1 MKALVLF
8 PHQLYFD
15 FPESVNASTPI
26 YLIEEYLFFKQC
38 PFHKQKLV
46 FHRASMKA
54 YEAHFKSVGFSVYY
68 IDAQQENADA
78 RNLVSHLNE
87 QGITELISFEPDD
100 FWLKKRLVSG
110 AEQHGIVL
118 NFHSN
123 QLFINTIDDLDLYKK
138 DHKRLFQTDFYI
150 HQRKKR
156 GILLDN
162 LGGPLGGKWSFDA
175 DNRKKYPAKKMA
187 PSSPNA
193 VKTKYHKDAEAYV
206 EKHFSTNLGSLQSS
220 VFYPVT
226 TVDANF
232 WLNQFFEQRFHE
244 FGEYEDAIVSGES
257 FLNHSILT
265 PMLNVCLLKPMDVI
279 RAAIVFAE
287 ENQVEMNSLEGFVR
301 QILGWREFVRYV
313 YHFHSV
319 EQRTT
324 NFWGFER
331 KIPQSFYEGTTGIRP
346 VDDAIKKLNKT
357 AYNHHIERLMV
368 LSNFMLLCEF
378 DPDEVYQW
386 FMEMYIDAYDW
397 VMVPNVYGMAQFA
410 DGGKMVTKP
419 YISGS
424 NYIFKMSDYK
434 KGEPWADIWDALFW
448 RFMSV
453 NRDFFKSNQR
463 LAMLINTFDKW
474 EEEKKNLYLNRAD
487 RFLKS
492 LNER

>member
-1 MKALVLF
+1 MKTLVLF
-8 PHQLYFD
+8 PHQLYFK
-15 FPESVNASTPI
+15 FPNSVDTQTPI
-26 YLIEEYLFFKQC
+26 YLIEEFLFFKQY

-54 YEAHFKSVGFSVYY
+54 YEAYLKNLGFSVQY
-68 IDAQQENADA
+68 IDAHEQISDA
-78 RNLVSHLNE
+78 RNLVPHLQE
-87 QGITELISFEPDD
+87 QGITELICFEPDD
-100 FWLKKRLVSG
+100 FWLKKRLVIG
-110 AEQHGIVL
+110 AEEQGIIL
-118 NFHSN
+118 DFHPN
-123 QLFINTIDDLDLYKK
+123 QLFINTIEDLVLYNKE
-138 DHKRLFQTDFYI
+138 HKRLFQTDFYI

-156 GILLDN
+156 GILLDDF
-162 LGGPLGGKWSFDA
+162 GGPLGGKWSFDA

-187 PSSPNA
+187 PPLPIAN
-193 VKTKYHKDAEAYV
+193 KTSFHKEALDYV
-206 EKHFSTNLGSLQSS
+206 NEYFSANLGDLQSI
-220 VFYPVT
+220 VGYPVT
-226 TVDANF
+226 PADANL
-232 WLNQFFEQRFHE
+232 WLKQFFEQRFHE

-265 PMLNVCLLKPMDVI
+265 PMLNVGMLKPIDVI
-279 RAAIVFAE
+279 HAAIDFAH
-287 ENQVEMNSLEGFVR
+287 ENGVEMNSLEGFVR

-319 EQRTT
+319 EQRTS
-324 NFWGFER
+324 NFWQFKR
-331 KIPQSFYEGTTGIRP
+331 KIPESFYDGTTGIRP

-434 KGEPWADIWDALFW
+434 KGEPWADVWDALFW

-453 NRDFFKSNQR
+453 HRDFFKKNPR
-463 LAMLINTFDKW
+463 LSMLINTFDKW
-474 EEEKKNLYLNRAD
+474 EPEKRNAYFDRAEEFLRGLN
-487 RFLKS
+487 K
-492 LNER
+492 

>member
-1 MKALVLF
+1 MKALVIF
-8 PHQLYFD
+8 PNQLYFD
-15 FPESVNASTPI
+15 LSEIPNNLGRIFLV
-26 YLIEEYLFFKQC
+26 EEFLFFRQY
-38 PFHKQKLV
+38 PFHKQKLL
-46 FHRASMKA
+46 FHRATMKA
-54 YEAHFKSVGFSVYY
+54 YEDYLLNSGHQVEY
-68 IDAQQENADA
+68 IDSYQDCADVRKLIMHLKNAGCEEF
-78 RNLVSHLNE
+78 VC
-87 QGITELISFEPDD
+87 FEPDD
-100 FWLKKRLVSG
+100 FLLKKRLVSEAKNEG
-110 AEQHGIVL
+110 VVL
-118 NFHSN
+118 IFHPN
-123 QLFINTIDDLDLYKK
+123 QLFINTIVELQLYKK

-156 GILLDN
+156 GILLDDF
-162 LGGPLGGKWSFDA
+162 GGPLGGKWSFDA

-187 PSSPNA
+187 PPLPDA
-193 VKTKYHKDAEAYV
+193 VKSNYHSEAEAYV
-206 EKHFSTNLGSLQSS
+206 DQHFSGNLGRLQSI
-220 VFYPVT
+220 VYYPVT
-226 TVDANF
+226 LVDANL
-232 WLNQFFEQRFHE
+232 WLNQFFEERFHE

-265 PMLNVCLLKPMDVI
+265 PMLNVGILKPMDVI

-319 EQRTT
+319 EQRTS

-331 KIPQSFYEGTTGIRP
+331 KIPQSFYEGTTGILP

-378 DPDEVYQW
+378 DPDQVYQW

-448 RFMSV
+448 RFMATH
-453 NRDFFKSNQR
+453 RDFFKKNPR
-463 LAMLINTFDKW
+463 LSMLINTFDKW
-474 EEEKKNLYLNRAD
+474 EPEKRAAYLDRAEE
-487 RFLKS
+487 FLRGLGK
-492 LNER
+492 